1 MCTASVSKAK
11 GAPRDH
17 GGVVSQKRALFLGTG
32 GAWTA
37 WIMEAL
43 WPRKVRCSWVLDGV
57 DNGGVVAQKGA
68 LFLGT
73 GGG

>member
-1 MCTASVSKAK
+1 M
-11 GAPRDH
+11 
-17 GGVVSQKRALFLGTG
+17 SQKRALFLGTG